1 MDTLGFRFPE
11 MGDNYTVQ
19 YEEDQGGME
28 VLYDITN
35 IFLDAVIGGNFFPDG
50 FLSEEKFPDLQ
61 SVESNFLDEVINNAQ
76 PIVMTNIPILV
87 CIVLGLILSVVTL
100 IGGIIFCCCCRKNKN
115 SNGNENGFK
124 KVMLSILLFLL
135 LVVTSLGCMWFF
147 LGAKTSQSGLDKI
160 PEDIQDI
167 LHDGDLY
174 MNNTV
179 DGLHY
184 LLQDNFDDVIVEFE
198 DALNKVGAN
207 FKDFTE
213 TMKNEIQLQTI
224 IEEATSFVDLI
235 TDYAAIQGTMT
246 SVLDSYTSMTTSL
259 ANIKQAA
266 DGLGCSLSPP
276 PEGLVDICNALDGAS
291 GILEGAFP
299 SDLASTAFPPL
310 PDEAT
315 QQLSTLSEY
324 LNSIEGQIDAISANA
339 IDEYFPTIQGEIEKI
354 KDFLTEALDGLTEP
368 IEDIQGEIFR
378 NDNIANSLED
388 IRDNYFPYFHI
399 SLLVLGS
406 LLVVILAVFMV
417 GMCLGSCSK
426 QGSGISSS
434 GSGMMFL
441 ANCLFFFLAIFLFIL
456 CTAFFTVGALG
467 EKALCK
473 TMADPGDSELVTFV
487 NPLISSVL
495 TDIFNQVRPE
505 TEEGEDIAVKFD
517 LAQLISD
524 MHNNT
529 AIYPLLQL
537 HYIFN
542 IEELTDWRV
551 TYGIDPL
558 IEDARKQIDQIIN
571 ELVGLES
578 SLNEEE
584 IKAVAEE
591 IDGIMNM
598 IDLTPLLDEALIV
611 KIETGKI
618 EIEELKTQL
627 ETMITEMENNGL
639 PVPGKEE
646 ILANLQN
653 IIEELDVLKGNVQ
666 DLQARLGQIL
676 DLFGNEDSKFDMAG
690 KVDGTFALVTAAFE
704 YFRSGAVMVFF
715 DESVGILTKVVDDYV
730 NHAIDAAENHIGN
743 TGPLSNIYNA
753 TYTEICLEIIAPF
766 NAVWSGL
773 GWCLLMILIPVTLVV
788 SSLKKILV
796 AKKQPQTLRPIDTN
810 GYRNPKAA
818 RAASYEEVPMPS
830 YNERSSRINAYET
843 KSYQNGPPSSY
854 QNGPPSSYQNG
865 RQSSYQSRPP
875 PPYQQ
880 STRR

>member
-1 MDTLGFRFPE
+1 MDTLGFTFPE

-179 DGLHY
+179 DELRY
-184 LLQDNFDDVIVEFE
+184 LLQENFDEVIVEFQ
-198 DALNKVGAN
+198 DALSKVGAN

-213 TMKNEIQLQTI
+213 TMKNEIQLHI
-224 IEEATSFVDLI
+224 IIDEASSFVELI
-235 TDYAAIQGTMT
+235 TNYTAIQGQMT

-259 ANIKQAA
+259 ENIKKVADA
-266 DGLGCSLSPP
+266 ELPDGLGCLTSSS
-276 PEGLVDICNALDGAS
+276 EICNALNGAS
-291 GILEGAFP
+291 GILDGAFP
-299 SDLASTAFPPL
+299 SDLASTNFPTL

-426 QGSGISSS
+426 QGSGISST

-441 ANCLFFFLAIFLFIL
+441 ANCLFFFLAISLFIL

-495 TDIFNQVRPE
+495 TDIYNQVRPE

-542 IEELTDWRV
+542 IEKLTDWRV

-558 IEDARKQIDQIIN
+558 IEDARKQIDQTIN
-571 ELVGLES
+571 ELVSLES
-578 SLNEEE
+578 NLNKEE
-584 IKAVAEE
+584 IKAVAKE
-591 IDGIMNM
+591 IDGIINM
-598 IDLTPLLDEALIV
+598 IDLTPLLDEALIIA
-611 KIETGKI
+611 IETGKT

-627 ETMITEMENNGL
+627 ETLITDIENNGL
-639 PVPGKEE
+639 PVPWKEE

-653 IIEELDVLKGNVQ
+653 IIEEFDVLKGNVQ
-666 DLQARLGQIL
+666 GLQASLRQIL
-676 DLFGNEDSKFDMAG
+676 NLFGDEDSKFDMAG
-690 KVDGTFALVTAAFE
+690 KVEVTFALVTAAFE
-704 YFRSGAVMVFF
+704 YFRGDAVMIFF

-796 AKKQPQTLRPIDTN
+796 AKNQPQTLRPIDTN

-818 RAASYEEVPMPS
+818 RAASSEEVPMPS

>member
-1 MDTLGFRFPE
+1 
-11 MGDNYTVQ
+11 
-19 YEEDQGGME
+19 
-28 VLYDITN
+28 
-35 IFLDAVIGGNFFPDG
+35 
-50 FLSEEKFPDLQ
+50 
-61 SVESNFLDEVINNAQ
+61 
-76 PIVMTNIPILV
+76 
-87 CIVLGLILSVVTL
+87 
-100 IGGIIFCCCCRKNKN
+100 
-115 SNGNENGFK
+115 
-124 KVMLSILLFLL
+124 
-135 LVVTSLGCMWFF
+135 
-147 LGAKTSQSGLDKI
+147 
-160 PEDIQDI
+160 
-167 LHDGDLY
+167 
-174 MNNTV
+174 
-179 DGLHY
+179 
-184 LLQDNFDDVIVEFE
+184 
-198 DALNKVGAN
+198 
-207 FKDFTE
+207 
-213 TMKNEIQLQTI
+213 
-224 IEEATSFVDLI
+224 
-235 TDYAAIQGTMT
+235 MT

-276 PEGLVDICNALDGAS
+276 PEGLVDICNALNGAS
-291 GILEGAFP
+291 GILEGVFP
-299 SDLASTAFPPL
+299 SDLATDFPSL
-310 PDEAT
+310 PEEAT
-315 QQLSTLSEY
+315 SQLTTLTDF
-324 LNSIEGQIDAISANA
+324 LNDIEVQIDAISANA
-339 IDEYFPTIQGEIEKI
+339 VDEYFPTIQGEIEKI

-406 LLVVILAVFMV
+406 LLVVILAVVMI

-426 QGSGISSS
+426 QGSGMSST

-441 ANCLFFFLAIFLFIL
+441 ANGLFFFLAIFLFVL

-467 EKALCK
+467 QKALCK

-542 IEELTDWRV
+542 IADLTDWRV
-551 TYGIDPL
+551 TYGITPL
-558 IEDARKQIDQIIN
+558 IEEARTKINTIIDDLVKLKGDLNTEDIINIAKQIDEKINGIDLTSLVDATLIEALETGKQSMVDLQTTLEGLPIPDTPGKNTILENLKDIIN
-571 ELVGLES
+571 EF
-578 SLNEEE
+578 
-584 IKAVAEE
+584 
-591 IDGIMNM
+591 
-598 IDLTPLLDEALIV
+598 
-611 KIETGKI
+611 
-618 EIEELKTQL
+618 
-627 ETMITEMENNGL
+627 
-639 PVPGKEE
+639 
-646 ILANLQN
+646 
-653 IIEELDVLKGNVQ
+653 DVLKLNVET
-666 DLQARLGQIL
+666 LQGSLRQIL
-676 DLFGNEDSKFDMAG
+676 NLFGDGGTQFDMAG
-690 KVDGTFALVTAAFE
+690 KVSSTFQLVDAAFE
-704 YFRSGAVMVFF
+704 YFSGDAVMNFL
-715 DESVGILTKVVDDYV
+715 DESVEIITKVVDDYV

-796 AKKQPQTLRPIDTN
+796 AKKQPQTLRPNDTN